1 MCTCL
6 CIVCYVSASYV
17 HNDRLSRVVC
27 VCIHIYIY
35 IYSGSR
41 MEHTRKEI
49 GTRYRDGSLCGC
61 ARRGTSIMSL
71 SFITGIPCDVRIK

>member
-35 IYSGSR
+35 IAGLGWS
-41 MEHTRKEI
+41 TRGRKSVHDIE
-49 GTRYRDGSLCGC
+49 TALCV
-61 ARRGTSIMSL
+61 
-71 SFITGIPCDVRIK
+71 DVHDAVRV